1 MSEVTADPRGPIDP
15 QVNSS
20 GREGLTGTA
29 PANLYGPPVE
39 REQITIAPD
48 FAPADAQ
55 PAWRQ
60 DFPVDWPQD
69 QYVERRDFMKFM
81 VLTSAAFA
89 VGQLWIAAQNWWRRQ
104 NGSYQI
110 RRIASVDDV
119 AVGGTIVFT
128 YPAEHDPCL
137 LVRTSDTEFLA
148 FSQKCTHLS
157 CAVIPRPEEGIFF
170 CPCHEG
176 RFDLRS
182 GAPTAGPPRRPL
194 PRILL
199 DIRARTI
206 YAVGVE
212 ERTV

>member
-1 MSEVTADPRGPIDP
+1 MSEVTADPRSPIDP

-29 PANLYGPPVE
+29 PASLYGPLVE

-60 DFPVDWPQD
+60 DFPIDWPQD
-69 QYVERRDFMKFM
+69 QYVERRYFMKFM

-104 NGSYQI
+104 NGSYEI

-137 LVRTSDTEFLA
+137 LVRTSDTEFVA

-199 DIRARTI
+199 DIRGRTI

>member
-104 NGSYQI
+104 NGSYEI

-137 LVRTSDTEFLA
+137 LVRTSNSEFVA

>member
-1 MSEVTADPRGPIDP
+1 M
-15 QVNSS
+15 
-20 GREGLTGTA
+20 
-29 PANLYGPPVE
+29 
-39 REQITIAPD
+39 
-48 FAPADAQ
+48 FA
-55 PAWRQ
+55 
-60 DFPVDWPQD
+60 
-69 QYVERRDFMKFM
+69 
-81 VLTSAAFA
+81 
-89 VGQLWIAAQNWWRRQ
+89 
-104 NGSYQI
+104 
-110 RRIASVDDV
+110 
-119 AVGGTIVFT
+119 

-137 LVRTSDTEFLA
+137 LVRTSDTEFVA

-199 DIRARTI
+199 DIRGRTI

>member
-29 PANLYGPPVE
+29 PANLYGPLVE

-104 NGSYQI
+104 NGSDEI

-137 LVRTSDTEFLA
+137 LVRTSDTEFVA

>member
-1 MSEVTADPRGPIDP
+1 
-15 QVNSS
+15 
-20 GREGLTGTA
+20 
-29 PANLYGPPVE
+29 
-39 REQITIAPD
+39 
-48 FAPADAQ
+48 
-55 PAWRQ
+55 
-60 DFPVDWPQD
+60 
-69 QYVERRDFMKFM
+69 MKFM

-104 NGSYQI
+104 NGSYEI

-137 LVRTSDTEFLA
+137 LVRTSDTEFVA

-199 DIRARTI
+199 DIRGRTI